1 MSCNILSGKDP
12 AETVVI
18 TFDFSPALNLT
29 ETITEVVSVDVEV
42 SRGIDANPQ
51 SIIAGQAIISLDSLS
66 VQLPVTQGID
76 SVNYSIKVVVDTT
89 NPDIRLALTAILPV
103 RAQ

>member
-1 MSCNILSGKDP
+1 MSCNILSVKDP

-29 ETITEVVSVDVEV
+29 ETITAIVSVDVEV
-42 SRGIDANPQ
+42 SRGIDTNPQ
-51 SIIAGQAIISLDSLS
+51 AILSGEALISLDSLS
-66 VQLPVTQGID
+66 VQLPVAHGVD